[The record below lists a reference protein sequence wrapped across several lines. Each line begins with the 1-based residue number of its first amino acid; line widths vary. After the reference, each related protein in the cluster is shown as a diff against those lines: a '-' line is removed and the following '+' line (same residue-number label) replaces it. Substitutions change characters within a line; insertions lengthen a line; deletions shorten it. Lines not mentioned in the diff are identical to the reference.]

1 MGEERLF
8 LFHTH
13 TEVTVTSS
21 EFIKN
26 SGGDTGIRDA
36 ALQDEVNIVLS
47 DLHLSEGKTLI
58 RTETLP
64 FARRM
69 WRWIRSLIG
78 PVEPLREIEE
88 KNPLEDFPHDEIF
101 DAFVHKI
108 SERYAGMPVLRLR
121 LMGDAFDPLA
131 VTWKGKFID
140 HPFEYV
146 AEDKIRRI
154 IEGHR
159 VFFDALVRFL
169 HLPNT
174 QLDLFVGNHD
184 QFLVWP
190 AVQDMIRNRL
200 CGEDPSL
207 LAKLR
212 FVDQDMNFTDVHRR
226 VLYYHGMNAEPSN
239 TINAE
244 DCILYTRFGV
254 KLDRPVLNMPLGSY
268 MTIRV
273 VNKIKMKNP
282 LVGRLHNVASVWVN
296 AALHRWGWNV
306 YAGAA
311 LFWTFVHSQL
321 LAFWNIRRKSKF
333 WLTVKIVFAT
343 IVDDSVGRYANKM
356 LKDRDDVDVVVM
368 GHDHRWRRQSGAAGT
383 YINTGSWALM
393 FDLVEPEFPRLWKR
407 FRRIEKLWRGLL
419 HFLQTGEIRF
429 AAQLTK
435 LIGFI
440 TLVAAMSTFL
450 AVSFPAEEG
459 WMIWGM
465 HISGFKIPMGI
476 LLVFVLLSGVIRIFA
491 VKPKV
496 VTSLKLT
503 FARIKHTEDKG
514 LQADLME
521 YLPEEG
527 QIRACV

>member
-1 MGEERLF
+1 M
-8 LFHTH
+8 
-13 TEVTVTSS
+13 TSS
-21 EFIKN
+21 EFTKN
-26 SGGDTGIRDA
+26 SGGDGGIREVA
-36 ALQDEVNIVLS
+36 MQDEVNIVLS

-58 RTETLP
+58 RTESLP
-64 FARRM
+64 FARRV
-69 WRWIRSLIG
+69 WRWVRSWFG
-78 PVEPLREIEE
+78 SVEPLREIEE
-88 KNPLEDFPHDEIF
+88 ENPLEDFPHDEIF
-101 DAFVHKI
+101 DAFVRVI
-108 SERYAGMPVLRLR
+108 SERYADVPVLRLR

-131 VTWKGKFID
+131 VTWQGKFID

-174 QLDLFVGNHD
+174 RLDMFVGNHD

-190 AVQDMIRNRL
+190 SVQEMIRDRL
-200 CGEDPSL
+200 CGKDPSL
-207 LAKLR
+207 LTKLR
-212 FVDQDMNFTDVHRR
+212 FVDQDMGFTDVHRR

-239 TINAE
+239 TINPE
-244 DCILYTRFGV
+244 DCILYKRFGV
-254 KLDRPVLNMPLGSY
+254 TLERPVLNMPLGSY
-268 MTIRV
+268 WMIRV
-273 VNKIKMKNP
+273 VNKIKLKNP
-282 LVGRLHNVASVWVN
+282 LVGRLHNISSVWVN

-306 YAGAA
+306 YAGSA

-333 WLTVKIVFAT
+333 LLTVKIVLAT
-343 IVDDSVGRYANKM
+343 ISDDSVGRYAMKC
-356 LKDRDDVDVVVM
+356 LKERDDIDVVVM
-368 GHDHRWRRQSGAAGT
+368 GHDHHWTRQSSPDGT

-393 FDLVEPEFPRLWKR
+393 FDLVEPEFPRIWKR
-407 FRRIEKLWRGLL
+407 FPRIEKLWRGLL

-435 LIGFI
+435 LVGFI
-440 TLVAAMSTFL
+440 ALVIAMATFL
-450 AVSFPAEEG
+450 AASFPPEEG
-459 WMIWGM
+459 WQIWNI
-465 HISGFKIPMGI
+465 HVSDFKIPIGI
-476 LLVFVLLSGVIRIFA
+476 LLVFVVLSGVIRIFA

-503 FARIKHTEDKG
+503 FACIRHTEDKG

-521 YLPEEG
+521 YLPENG
-527 QIRACV
+527 RIRECVR